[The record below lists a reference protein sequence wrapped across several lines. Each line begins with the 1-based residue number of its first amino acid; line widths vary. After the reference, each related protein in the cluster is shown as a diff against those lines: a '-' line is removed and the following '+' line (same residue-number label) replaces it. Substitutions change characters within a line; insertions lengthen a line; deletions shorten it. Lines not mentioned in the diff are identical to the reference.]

1 MLLSLSGA
9 DCKSLLE
16 NSSLLLQTV
25 ATNACHPGSEKLPEQ
40 LYETSQ
46 TSTGLWITAVLWRH
60 CLWFKGN
67 WHFMCSSGMAKMEE
81 GEKSR
86 QEKHCWQVKERQ
98 AKANPRQEPKGNLK
112 GRTLS
117 PQVKQAAAVQHTA
130 PGSLQLRYHNTGGEG
145 LWLYTATVWQGQFL
159 LHSLHILMFQRH
171 CPMPALRT
179 QVNF

>member
-1 MLLSLSGA
+1 MRHLKPA
-9 DCKSLLE
+9 QDCGSLLCFGDTA
-16 NSSLLLQTV
+16 SGSK
-25 ATNACHPGSEKLPEQ
+25 ATGIS
-40 LYETSQ
+40 
-46 TSTGLWITAVLWRH
+46 
-60 CLWFKGN
+60 
-67 WHFMCSSGMAKMEE
+67 CSSGMAKMEE

-130 PGSLQLRYHNTGGEG
+130 LGSLQLRYHNTGGEG